1 MKKILMMFSCTLL
14 LFGCS
19 MNSKTE
25 SKASQTVA
33 IVAVTSVNTIVYT
46 ADKERDQMKEIEKGF
61 DAKNVQSEKNETPMT
76 DLTLWFIDDAGK
88 KVEYNVN
95 YKQNLV
101 TALGG
106 KVYKLDSKTIQSLQ
120 EQFMN

>member
-1 MKKILMMFSCTLL
+1 MRKILMMFCCTLL

-46 ADKERDQMKEIEKGF
+46 SKENSDQLKEIEKGF
-61 DAKNVQSEKNETPMT
+61 DAKKVQSGQNETPTT
-76 DLTLWFIDDAGK
+76 DLTLSFINDSGK